1 MEGATTSGVVAG
13 VITEEMLTGVL
24 NELIACLPT
33 VIPVAITFMGIRKA
47 IGFVFSTL
55 RRA

>member
-1 MEGATTSGVVAG
+1 MENTATTVVSS

-24 NELIACLPT
+24 DELIACLPT